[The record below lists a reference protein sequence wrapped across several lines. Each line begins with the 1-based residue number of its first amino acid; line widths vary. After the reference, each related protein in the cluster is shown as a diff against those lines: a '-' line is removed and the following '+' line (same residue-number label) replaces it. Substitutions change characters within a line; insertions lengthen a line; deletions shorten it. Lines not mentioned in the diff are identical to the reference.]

1 MAKYKPRHIKF
12 KELLKV
18 NDWSIKVYTIT
29 KQGEFD
35 YSDFYS
41 NVKEKLPEWLAL
53 HNGFNAQH
61 NHIGFLILH
70 AGTEGIF
77 TLINW
82 WVGDN
87 MLNTHIFKSNYDRLD
102 NFEQLSGK
110 GLAPCIWEL
119 EIINHERLAWIDAV
133 LKQAPQPN
141 YKQYLDATINV
152 TI

>member
-1 MAKYKPRHIKF
+1 MAIYKPRHIKF

-41 NVKEKLPEWLAL
+41 NVKEKLPEWLAI

-87 MLNTHIFKSNYDRLD
+87 MLNTHIFKSNYDQLD
-102 NFEQLSGK
+102 NFEQLSGN

-133 LKQAPQPN
+133 LKLAPQPN
-141 YKQYLDATINV
+141 YKRYLDATINV
-152 TI
+152 TF